1 MKILISNWVYN
12 WGSTGFI
19 LRDLKTGLIEHGWQ
33 VVTVC
38 GVNKGEEDNSV
49 FCISTPHEMTL
60 YRKLVRLGWPK
71 FSGSSMGTR
80 RFIKI
85 IEKERPDI
93 VHLHLLHSGS
103 VNLYELLHY
112 LGKNHIKT
120 VVTHHAEL
128 YYTGG
133 CSYSYECM
141 RFMKAECYSCPQ
153 KKWATGAYIFGRPH
167 LLWKKMKYA
176 FDSFSSQDLYFTAVS
191 PWVKQRMSLSPI
203 TNGFSC
209 DVVMNGIDVSI
220 FRPRINNENIYGRL
234 GINNA
239 GYILHVTAMFDP
251 LDKENIKGGCYV
263 IEMARRMPNVVFV
276 VVAAGCRNCDDLPTN
291 VYVWGKAK
299 NQSELSELY
308 SQAKVTLLTS
318 KRETFSMICAES
330 LCCGTPVVGFKAGGP
345 ESIALSQYSTFVD
358 NPNIGALQ
366 TALND
371 MLQKEINSIEIAKQA
386 QSEYSLDSMTKGYI
400 SVYQKL
406 ISE

>member
-19 LRDLKTGLIEHGWQ
+19 LRDLKTGLVEHGWQ

-38 GVNKGEEDNSV
+38 GVNKGEEDSSV
-49 FCISTPHEMTL
+49 FCISTPYKMTL
-60 YRKLVRLGWPK
+60 YRKLIRFGRPK
-71 FSGSSMGTR
+71 LSGSSMGTR
-80 RFIKI
+80 LFISI

-103 VNLYELLHY
+103 LNLYELLHY

-120 VVTHHAEL
+120 VVSHHAEL

-133 CSYSYECM
+133 CSHSYECT
-141 RFMKAECYSCPQ
+141 RFINEECHSCPQ
-153 KKWATGAYIFGRPH
+153 KKWASGAYIFGRPH
-167 LLWKKMKYA
+167 LLWKKMKFA
-176 FDSFSSQDLYFTAVS
+176 FDSFSGKDLFFTAVS

-203 TNGFSC
+203 TNHFSC
-209 DVVMNGIDVSI
+209 EVVMNGVDVSI
-220 FRPRINNENIYGRL
+220 FRPKKERESIYKRL
-234 GINNA
+234 GNNT

-251 LDKENIKGGCYV
+251 LDMESIKGGCYV
-263 IEMARRMPNVVFV
+263 VEMARRMPNFVFV
-276 VVAAGCRNCDDLPTN
+276 VVATGYRNCDDLPTN

-345 ESIALSQYSTFVD
+345 ESIALPQYSTFVD
-358 NPNIGALQ
+358 NPNIGELQ

-371 MLQKEINSIEIAKQA
+371 MLQKEIDGIEIAKQA
-386 QSEYSLDSMTKGYI
+386 QSAYSLDSMTEGYI

-406 ISE
+406 MSE